1 MAPDPNPT
9 DEIGGRVWSGSGMTH
24 TPRFDHL
31 GITVADLDL
40 VADFFVA
47 LGLEVGG
54 RMFIEGEFIDTVC
67 GIPGART
74 EILGLNFPGGGT
86 WLELARFIHPDHT
99 PGSPDAMANE
109 LGLRNIGLEVEDI
122 EVTVAMAA
130 EHGYGLVGGI
140 GEYEGTWKQAYVR
153 GPEGIVVSVAQRI
166 G

>member
-1 MAPDPNPT
+1 MAQ
-9 DEIGGRVWSGSGMTH
+9 

-40 VADFFVA
+40 VAEFFVA

-54 RMFIEGEFIDTVC
+54 RMFVEGEFIDTVC
-67 GIPGART
+67 GIPGSRT

-99 PGSPDAMANE
+99 PGSPDAMATE
-109 LGLRNIGLEVEDI
+109 LGLRNIGLQVDDI
-122 EVTVAMAA
+122 QATVDTAA
-130 EHGYGLVGGI
+130 AAGYGLVGGI
-140 GEYEGTWKQAYVR
+140 GEYEGTWKQAYIR
-153 GPEGIVVSVAQRI
+153 GPEGLVVSVAEQI

>member
-1 MAPDPNPT
+1 MAQ
-9 DEIGGRVWSGSGMTH
+9 

-47 LGLEVGG
+47 LGLEAGG
-54 RMFIEGEFIDTVC
+54 RMFVEGEFIDTVC
-67 GIPGART
+67 GIPGSRT

-99 PGSPDAMANE
+99 PGSPDAMATE
-109 LGLRNIGLEVEDI
+109 LGIRNVGLEVDDI
-122 EVTVAMAA
+122 QATVDLAA
-130 EHGYGLVGGI
+130 GLGYGLVGGI
-140 GEYEGTWKQAYVR
+140 GEYEGTWKQAYIR
-153 GPEGIVVSVAQRI
+153 GPEGLVVSVAQNI